1 MSSVIKIDT
10 TVEKKRTNTRKSVSL
25 VLLENGV
32 PNTELSVHMIP
43 N

>member
-10 TVEKKRTNTRKSVSL
+10 AVEKNLTNTRKSVSV
-25 VLLENGV
+25 VLLEKGV

-43 N
+43 D